1 MSPRFVIAGTD
12 TDVGKTV
19 FAAALAGELGAYYWK
34 PVQCGLEGGGDIA
47 RVKALSG
54 LPDDRLLPEIYRLK
68 LAASPHRAAEA
79 EGIEIDVTRLK
90 APEVDGPLVIEGAG
104 GLMVPLTRTTLLID
118 VLADWAIPVV
128 LCARTALGTI
138 NHTLLSLEA
147 LRRRSI
153 QVHGLAFIGDENPD
167 TERTIT
173 EMGDVRRLG
182 RLPFV
187 DPLDASTLA
196 KAFASNFRRED
207 FVP

>member
-19 FAAALAGELGAYYWK
+19 FAAALAGALGAYYWK

-47 RVKALSG
+47 RVKTLAD
-54 LPDDRLLPEIYRLK
+54 LPAGRLLPEVYRFE

-79 EGIEIDVTRLK
+79 EGVEIDITKLV
-90 APEVDGPLVIEGAG
+90 PPDPSGPLVIEGVG
-104 GLMVPLTRTTLLID
+104 GLMVPLTRTVLLID
-118 VLADWAIPVV
+118 LLASWHIPVV

-147 LRRRSI
+147 LRHRGTP
-153 QVHGLAFIGDENPD
+153 VHGLVFIGDENSD

-173 EMGDVRRLG
+173 EMGNARRLG

-187 DPLDASTLA
+187 NPLDASTLA

-207 FVP
+207 FLS